1 MKIWQALLL
10 LAALVV
16 LWVAPTREPLAARYV
31 VGVENIDYRPYQ
43 SGHTGVFEGFG
54 RELLDA
60 FAEAE
65 HFDLDYLPLPP
76 SRLLPSLLRGQ
87 IDFKYPDDPA
97 WAAARREG
105 HEIRYSNPIVG
116 YVDGT
121 LVLPRYLGRPV
132 NEIRALGTVV
142 GFTPIAWLSRLRR
155 GQVSL
160 LENASFAALFQQ
172 VTNRRVDAAYANVAV
187 VRDQSM
193 RLFGRPDALRFDP
206 DLPSVRGEYRLST
219 LRHAEVIDRLDAW
232 MRAESELVARL
243 VRRAGLD
250 DARRD

>member
-1 MKIWQALLL
+1 MQAPLL
-10 LAALVV
+10 LAVLAL
-16 LWVAPTREPLAARYV
+16 LWVVPTGQTFADRYI

-43 SGHTGVFEGFG
+43 AGHTGAFEGFG

-60 FAEAE
+60 FAAAE
-65 HFDLDYLPLPP
+65 RLELDYLPLPP
-76 SRLLPSLLRGQ
+76 SRLLPSLLRGR

-97 WAAARREG
+97 WAPARREG
-105 HEIRYSNPIVG
+105 HEIRYSRPIVG

-121 LVLPRYLGRPV
+121 LVLPRHLGRPV

-142 GFTPIAWLSRLRR
+142 GFTPIAWQPRLRQ

-160 LENASFAALFQQ
+160 LENADFSALFHQ
-172 VTNRRVDAAYANVAV
+172 VTNRRVDAVYANVAV
-187 VRDQSM
+187 ARDQSM

-206 DLPSVRGEYRLST
+206 GLPSTQGSYRLST
-219 LRHAEVIDRLDAW
+219 LRHPEVIDRLNAW
-232 MRAESELVARL
+232 MQAESEVVAGL

-250 DARRD
+250 DVWQD